1 MYRHVNESI
10 EMNFAKK
17 AIHCLAVGI
26 GISGMLLAATAHA
39 EPQVIPFKTHAAFF
53 STEMHLKEAI
63 DPQVF
68 VKDAAGKAGMGPQQI
83 THQAGLRN
91 PRVADSPVL
100 PIFNANGMALQMS
113 LGAWLGPQGEV
124 ILTQRED
131 GKEKV
136 TVILSKLMPGG
147 HYSLFQNHFDQKPVG
162 FTPLDGRGTDNNFVA
177 DAGGKAVVTVVAPAA
192 LTHDNAVLVVY
203 HSDGKTY
210 GNVRGNIG
218 INAHHQIIAR
228 P

>member
-1 MYRHVNESI
+1 
-10 EMNFAKK
+10 MNLAKK
-17 AIHCLAVGI
+17 ATQLLAVGI
-26 GISGMLLAATAHA
+26 GSSCMLLTVTAHA
-39 EPQVIPFKTHAAFF
+39 DPRVLPFETYAAFF
-53 STEMHLKEAI
+53 SSEMHIKEAI

-68 VKDAAGKAGMGPQQI
+68 VKDAAGKAGVGPQQI

-91 PRVADSPVL
+91 PRVTDPAAL
-100 PIFNANGMALQMS
+100 PIFNANGAALPMS

-124 ILTQRED
+124 ILTPRKD
-131 GKEKV
+131 GREKV

-162 FTPLDGRGTDNNFVA
+162 FTPLDGEGTDNNFVA
-177 DAGGKAVVTVVAPAA
+177 DAGGKAVVTVVAPEA

-210 GNVRGNIG
+210 GHLRGNIG
-218 INAHHQIIAR
+218 INAHHQMIAR

>member
-1 MYRHVNESI
+1 
-10 EMNFAKK
+10 MNLAKK
-17 AIHCLAVGI
+17 TTQLLAVGI
-26 GISGMLLAATAHA
+26 ASGCMLLATTAHA
-39 EPQVIPFKTHAAFF
+39 EPVVLPFETHAAFF
-53 STEMHLKEAI
+53 SAEMHIKEAI

-68 VKDAAGKAGMGPQQI
+68 VKDPAGKAGMGPQQI
-83 THQAGLRN
+83 THHVGLRN
-91 PRVADSPVL
+91 ARVADSPAL
-100 PIFNANGMALQMS
+100 PIFNADGAALHMS

-124 ILTQRED
+124 ILTPRED

-147 HYSLFQNHFDQKPVG
+147 HYSLFENHFDQKPIG
-162 FTPLDGRGTDNNFVA
+162 FTPLDGKGTDNNFVA
-177 DAGGKAVVTVVAPAA
+177 DAGGKVVVTVIAPAA

-210 GNVRGNIG
+210 GNVRGSIG
-218 INAHHQIIAR
+218 INAHHQMIAR